1 MDNKEFIIELLKY
14 IAWPLVMLISIF
26 ILKGKLGD
34 IFSGS
39 IKSAKH
45 GDTEVQFFE
54 GKQPVKPD
62 ANKQQDLQH
71 LIPVDPTGLRSKVEE
86 KIQSQLLEINNDNEK
101 IDILVK
107 NLAQQQ
113 ISNAF
118 EKIYYNIFGSQ
129 IKLLEYLSV
138 QTEGK
143 SDAET
148 LNGIFEDTKKDNPDF
163 FKEWEF
169 SDYMNFLA
177 NWDLVENKNDEW
189 FITHNGRA
197 FIIYITALQ
206 LNKNKLL

>member
-1 MDNKEFIIELLKY
+1 MEIKEFIIELLKY
-14 IAWPLVMLISIF
+14 IAWPFVVLISIF
-26 ILKGKLGD
+26 ILKDKLSS
-34 IFSGS
+34 IFSGG

-54 GKQPVKPD
+54 GKQPVKPEETE
-62 ANKQQDLQH
+62 QQDLQH
-71 LIPVDPTGLRSKVEE
+71 LIPVDPTGLRGEVEE
-86 KIQSQLLEINNDNEK
+86 RIQSQLTQINNDNEK

-118 EKIYYNIFGSQ
+118 EKVYYNIFGSQ
-129 IKLLEYLSV
+129 IRLLEFLAV
-138 QTEGK
+138 QTDGK

-148 LNGIFEDTKKDNPDF
+148 LNKFFETTKKDNPDI

-169 SDYMNFLA
+169 SDYMNFLV
-177 NWDLVENKNDEW
+177 NWELVKNENNEW
-189 FITHNGRA
+189 SITHNGRA

-206 LNKNKLL
+206 LNKNKSL